1 VIAAG
6 LLLSAVLLA
15 APPAPASAPDAR
27 PLQAFALVL
36 GVNRS
41 VDQDSPPLRY
51 ADDDAVRFRHLFE
64 MVGVRTVALAR
75 LDDNTRRLHPGEP
88 ELAAPR
94 LQALE
99 QAVGRLARDVAAAR
113 SAGRRTMLY
122 LVYAGHGKAEGKG
135 DRRSGY
141 VTLED
146 ARLRGADLLARIIQ
160 PVGADHSHV
169 IVDACQSYFAV
180 LGRGPGGTS
189 RPLRGFSDLGP
200 IGERPDVGLLL
211 STSSARESHEWAAF
225 QAGVFSHEVRSGL
238 YGPADADGDGLI
250 SYFEIASFVERANAS
265 VPNEQ
270 YRPDVF
276 AKAPAGVPVL
286 LDLRPALPR
295 RIEVDGPAVGHHYLE
310 DPAGVRWADF
320 HNATAVRLARPSRA
334 PLYLRRASDER
345 EYLLPGGQ
353 DVARTSQLALREPH
367 VGGRGAAH
375 ELFRSLFSL
384 PFDAAA
390 VESYPTRSSAGQPA
404 PHEAAHA
411 AEEDEPANELT
422 RSSTPPPAP
431 LASPLALGL
440 VGAGAASAI
449 AGAATLM
456 SARGLRDS
464 VTVQTPQDQVQRIN
478 QRIGTRNR
486 WGAVLL
492 GAGGAALLGGGAWW
506 AFGREPPVDLAV
518 TGDGLAAGVRG
529 SF

>member
-6 LLLSAVLLA
+6 LLLPALLLGTV
-15 APPAPASAPDAR
+15 PPAQASAPDAR

-88 ELAAPR
+88 ELPAPR

-135 DRRSGY
+135 ERRSGY

-189 RPLRGFSDLGP
+189 RALRGFSDLGP
-200 IGERPDVGLLL
+200 IGDRPDVGLLL

-276 AKAPAGVPVL
+276 AKAPEGVPAL

-320 HNATAVRLARPSRA
+320 HNATAVRLARPTRA
-334 PLYLRRASDER
+334 PLYLRRASDDR
-345 EYLLPGGQ
+345 EYLLPDGQ
-353 DVARTSQLALREPH
+353 DIARTSQLALRDPH
-367 VGGRGAAH
+367 VAGRGAAH
-375 ELFRSLFSL
+375 DLFRSLFSL

-390 VESYPTRSSAGQPA
+390 VESYRTRSSAGLPA
-404 PHEAAHA
+404 PHA
-411 AEEDEPANELT
+411 AEHEAEPEIELT
-422 RSSTPPPAP
+422 RSTPPRTP

-440 VGAGAASAI
+440 AGAGAGAAI
-449 AGAATLM
+449 AGAATLL
-456 SARGLRDS
+456 SAGGLRDG
-464 VTVQTPQDQVQRIN
+464 VTAKTPQDEVQRIN
-478 QRIGTRNR
+478 ERIGTRNR

-506 AFGREPPVDLAV
+506 LLGREPPVDIAV
-518 TGDGLAAGVRG
+518 TGDRLAAGIRG

>member
-1 VIAAG
+1 
-6 LLLSAVLLA
+6 
-15 APPAPASAPDAR
+15 
-27 PLQAFALVL
+27 
-36 GVNRS
+36 
-41 VDQDSPPLRY
+41 
-51 ADDDAVRFRHLFE
+51 
-64 MVGVRTVALAR
+64 
-75 LDDNTRRLHPGEP
+75 
-88 ELAAPR
+88 
-94 LQALE
+94 
-99 QAVGRLARDVAAAR
+99 
-113 SAGRRTMLY
+113 
-122 LVYAGHGKAEGKG
+122 
-135 DRRSGY
+135 
-141 VTLED
+141 
-146 ARLRGADLLARIIQ
+146 
-160 PVGADHSHV
+160 
-169 IVDACQSYFAV
+169 
-180 LGRGPGGTS
+180 
-189 RPLRGFSDLGP
+189 
-200 IGERPDVGLLL
+200 
-211 STSSARESHEWAAF
+211 
-225 QAGVFSHEVRSGL
+225 
-238 YGPADADGDGLI
+238 
-250 SYFEIASFVERANAS
+250 
-265 VPNEQ
+265 
-270 YRPDVF
+270 
-276 AKAPAGVPVL
+276 
-286 LDLRPALPR
+286 
-295 RIEVDGPAVGHHYLE
+295 VGHHYLE

-375 ELFRSLFSL
+375 DLFRSLFSL

-390 VESYPTRSSAGQPA
+390 VESYRTRSSAGRPT
-404 PHEAAHA
+404 PHQADDQA
-411 AEEDEPANELT
+411 EDEAEPEVELT
-422 RSSTPPPAP
+422 RSPSPPPTR